1 MSPTPGALTPSV
13 ALVRGTP
20 KSQSLPRRIRSAEIP
35 TVLSSWLS
43 CGEFP
48 RKGGGEWTM
57 IQHGTLRCGRQA
69 REQPQRSRPGDCVV
83 GLSG

>member
-1 MSPTPGALTPSV
+1 MSPIPGALTPSV

-20 KSQSLPRRIRSAEIP
+20 KSQSLPRRIRSGEIP

-48 RKGGGEWTM
+48 RKGGWGMDDDTTRHTAVW
-57 IQHGTLRCGRQA
+57 
-69 REQPQRSRPGDCVV
+69 
-83 GLSG
+83 